1 MPRLLLALY
10 RDASCERRG
19 WYASNAANHGLNCS
33 TDSTHRVMRKRFTQL
48 PKLASVEVR
57 DEDNLIVTFQ
67 SAERRLLELGS
78 AEQQLGETLPRG
90 HVPLNHRRAPAWP
103 EPPLNLDLV
112 GSLIEFIDVP
122 QSRYS
127 LGADTV
133 RKLSVP
139 LEPDFREVL
148 GRRLRK
154 LRKELGLSQ
163 LDVANRIGTQRTYIS
178 HIENGHSDLEI
189 QSLKRIVE
197 VGLGRELEISIR

>member
-1 MPRLLLALY
+1 
-10 RDASCERRG
+10 
-19 WYASNAANHGLNCS
+19 
-33 TDSTHRVMRKRFTQL
+33 MRKRFSQL

-57 DEDNLIVTFQ
+57 DKDNLIVTFQ
-67 SAERRLLELGS
+67 SAERRLLELDS
-78 AEQQLGETLPRG
+78 AEEQFGESLPRG
-90 HVPLNHRRAPAWP
+90 PVRINEWGALEWP
-103 EPPLNLDLV
+103 EAPIKLEKV
-112 GSLIEFIDVP
+112 GSLIEYIDVP

-133 RKLSVP
+133 RQLSVP
-139 LEPDFREVL
+139 LEPDFRQVL
-148 GRRLRK
+148 GRQLK
-154 LRKELGLSQ
+154 SLRKELGLSQ

>member
-10 RDASCERRG
+10 RDASFE
-19 WYASNAANHGLNCS
+19 WPVQYALNTAYHGLSCS
-33 TDSTHRVMRKRFTQL
+33 TDLTHRDMRKRFTQL

-78 AEQQLGETLPRG
+78 AEQQLGEALPRG
-90 HVPLNHRRAPAWP
+90 PVRINEWGALEWP
-103 EPPLNLDLV
+103 EAPLNLEEV
-112 GSLIEFIDVP
+112 GVLIEYIDVP

-133 RKLSVP
+133 RQLSVP

-148 GRRLRK
+148 GRRLKK

>member
-1 MPRLLLALY
+1 MSLITYLY
-10 RDASCERRG
+10 
-19 WYASNAANHGLNCS
+19 
-33 TDSTHRVMRKRFTQL
+33 DSTHRVMRKRFTQL

-90 HVPLNHRRAPAWP
+90 PVRVNEWGALEWP
-103 EPPLNLDLV
+103 EAPLNLDVV
-112 GSLIEFIDVP
+112 GALIEFIDVP

-133 RKLSVP
+133 RQLSVP
-139 LEPDFREVL
+139 IEPDFREVL
-148 GRRLRK
+148 GRQLRK

>member
-1 MPRLLLALY
+1 MRVNECGAL
-10 RDASCERRG
+10 E
-19 WYASNAANHGLNCS
+19 
-33 TDSTHRVMRKRFTQL
+33 
-48 PKLASVEVR
+48 
-57 DEDNLIVTFQ
+57 
-67 SAERRLLELGS
+67 
-78 AEQQLGETLPRG
+78 
-90 HVPLNHRRAPAWP
+90 WP
-103 EPPLNLDLV
+103 EAPLNLDVV